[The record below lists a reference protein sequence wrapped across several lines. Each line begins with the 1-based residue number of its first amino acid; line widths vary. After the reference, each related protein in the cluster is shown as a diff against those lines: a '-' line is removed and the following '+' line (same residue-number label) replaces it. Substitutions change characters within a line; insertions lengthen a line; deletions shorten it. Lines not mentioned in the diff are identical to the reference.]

1 MDVFKNFWS
10 FLDNKRKFFFF
21 IIVFFSILQTIFEMI
36 GIAAAI
42 PFVTYL
48 LKPEAL
54 KDVSFI
60 SNYFDTSNI
69 SFDENLMIIFC
80 LIFFSIFLLKN
91 FVIIFTN
98 KISYNFIFSF
108 RTNLFSNLL
117 QKILHQEFLFFVQKG
132 ISKIFNTTFNEVN
145 IFSVNIVRPLIIM
158 LTEIL
163 VSLGILFLIII
174 TGNSNGLILIFPVM
188 VVVGLIL
195 KNLNKS
201 IKNWASIRIENN
213 EKIINYNLNLING
226 IKEILIFGKI
236 KKILEQ
242 FNDSLKSLENVDVKN
257 GIVTTYPK
265 VLLEQSVILIFI
277 VIILLMS
284 RMGETNDNIIV
295 ILSFYLAA
303 AYRLVPSIN
312 KIFVSYQQ
320 IKFGKPSIPKIMEY
334 YNLKKANKFIENY
347 ETNNS
352 LEFENKIILKN
363 ISFSYKNDKN
373 IFKDL
378 NLEISKNKI
387 IGIVGESGSG
397 KSTIVNLLTG
407 LIKSQKGNIIVDG
420 KEINDPLIL
429 RRYQNLFS
437 ITSQDTYLI
446 DGSIKD
452 NIIFGSNEKVS
463 NDRIKS
469 SIKFARLDTT
479 INNLSYGMDTYVGS
493 NIKQLSSGQKQRISI
508 ARSIYSDREILI
520 FDEATNALDKENEKN
535 IFENL
540 KNLKAKKTIIIIS
553 HDQDNLKIC
562 DYILRVENKKLV
574 SD

>member
-1 MDVFKNFWS
+1 
-10 FLDNKRKFFFF
+10 
-21 IIVFFSILQTIFEMI
+21 
-36 GIAAAI
+36 
-42 PFVTYL
+42 
-48 LKPEAL
+48 
-54 KDVSFI
+54 
-60 SNYFDTSNI
+60 
-69 SFDENLMIIFC
+69 
-80 LIFFSIFLLKN
+80 
-91 FVIIFTN
+91 
-98 KISYNFIFSF
+98 
-108 RTNLFSNLL
+108 
-117 QKILHQEFLFFVQKG
+117 
-132 ISKIFNTTFNEVN
+132 
-145 IFSVNIVRPLIIM
+145 
-158 LTEIL
+158 
-163 VSLGILFLIII
+163 
-174 TGNSNGLILIFPVM
+174 
-188 VVVGLIL
+188 
-195 KNLNKS
+195 
-201 IKNWASIRIENN
+201 
-213 EKIINYNLNLING
+213 
-226 IKEILIFGKI
+226 
-236 KKILEQ
+236 
-242 FNDSLKSLENVDVKN
+242 
-257 GIVTTYPK
+257 
-265 VLLEQSVILIFI
+265 
-277 VIILLMS
+277 
-284 RMGETNDNIIV
+284 
-295 ILSFYLAA
+295 
-303 AYRLVPSIN
+303 
-312 KIFVSYQQ
+312 
-320 IKFGKPSIPKIMEY
+320 MEY
-334 YNLKKANKFIENY
+334 YNLKKENKFIENY

-387 IGIVGESGSG
+387 IGIAGESGSG

-407 LIKSQKGNIIVDG
+407 LIKSQKGNIIIDE

-520 FDEATNALDKENEKN
+520 FDEATNALDKENEKY